1 VLVQAIPFIT
11 SEFKSYN
18 DIGWYGSAYLL
29 TASAF
34 QPLYGRVFQLF
45 NIKWSYLSS
54 LAMFELGSLVC
65 GAAPNSTI
73 LIIGRALAG
82 LGSAGIL
89 TGSFVV
95 ISHAVP
101 LKKRP
106 IWTAVVGLM

>member
-1 VLVQAIPFIT
+1 
-11 SEFKSYN
+11 
-18 DIGWYGSAYLL
+18 
-29 TASAF
+29 
-34 QPLYGRVFQLF
+34 
-45 NIKWSYLSS
+45 
-54 LAMFELGSLVC
+54 MFELGSLVC